1 VEDRA
6 LTTHTTSMKFAGDC
20 PAGHPEVASAH
31 LLTRAEPIDSTDV
44 DTANRLLFRPRSC
57 DDANALNAG
66 R

>member
-20 PAGHPEVASAH
+20 PAGHPEVASAD
-31 LLTRAEPIDSTDV
+31 LLTRAEPVDSADV
-44 DTANRLLFRPRSC
+44 DTASKLLFRPRSC
-57 DDANALNAG
+57 DDSNAVNTG